1 METNTKKQE
10 TQNLD
15 NSDFSLP
22 GQTENDDDDIQEIL
36 SSQQLEEKSDLTIPA
51 TVEKREI

>member
-1 METNTKKQE
+1 MEANTKKQE

-36 SSQQLEEKSDLTIPA
+36 NSQQLEEKSDLTIPA
-51 TVEKREI
+51 TVEKQEI